1 MTSHEVVEAAGP
13 TKPPPQGVP
22 PGGRPKGPIGN
33 GHKPGQKPN
42 PEKGKKPPKPGT
54 KGNGNKQKKK

>member
-1 MTSHEVVEAAGP
+1 MESHQVVLAASP
-13 TKPPPQGVP
+13 VKPPSPGVP
-22 PGGRPKGPIGN
+22 SPGRPKGPIGN

-54 KGNGNKQKKK
+54 KGNGKKKKS